1 MMKFSCTMSSG
12 SDIFYATV
20 IAENA
25 QQAREMAAAETKKGR
40 PREWN
45 VAVLEPEVL
54 GPARFPRFRFARG
67 LIFKSRRFEARGASP
82 TGAFLGGVEVGSHS
96 APFDL
101 ATFGG

>member
-12 SDIFYATV
+12 SDIFFATV

-25 QQAREMAAAETKKGR
+25 QLAREMAAAETKKGR

-54 GPARFPRFRFARG
+54 GPARFLG
-67 LIFKSRRFEARGASP
+67 SGSQEA
-82 TGAFLGGVEVGSHS
+82 
-96 APFDL
+96 
-101 ATFGG
+101 

>member
-45 VAVLEPEVL
+45 VAVLEPEAA
-54 GPARFPRFRFARG
+54 GPARFLG
-67 LIFKSRRFEARGASP
+67 SGSQEA
-82 TGAFLGGVEVGSHS
+82 
-96 APFDL
+96 
-101 ATFGG
+101 

>member
-25 QQAREMAAAETKKGR
+25 QQAREMVAAETKKGR

-45 VAVLEPEVL
+45 VAVLEPEVA
-54 GPARFPRFRFARG
+54 GPARFLG
-67 LIFKSRRFEARGASP
+67 SGSQEA
-82 TGAFLGGVEVGSHS
+82 
-96 APFDL
+96 
-101 ATFGG
+101 

>member
-25 QQAREMAAAETKKGR
+25 QQAREMAETKKGR
-40 PREWN
+40 SREWN

-82 TGAFLGGVEVGSHS
+82 TGAFLGGAEVGSYP
-96 APFDL
+96 APIDL
-101 ATFGG
+101 AAFRG

>member
-1 MMKFSCTMSSG
+1 MMKFNCTMSSG

-20 IAENA
+20 IAENG

-54 GPARFPRFRFARG
+54 GPARFLG
-67 LIFKSRRFEARGASP
+67 SGSQEA
-82 TGAFLGGVEVGSHS
+82 
-96 APFDL
+96 
-101 ATFGG
+101 

>member
-25 QQAREMAAAETKKGR
+25 QQAREMVAAETKKGR

-45 VAVLEPEVL
+45 VAVLEPEVP
-54 GPARFPRFRFARG
+54 GRARFLG
-67 LIFKSRRFEARGASP
+67 SGSQEA
-82 TGAFLGGVEVGSHS
+82 
-96 APFDL
+96 
-101 ATFGG
+101 

>member
-54 GPARFPRFRFARG
+54 DPARFLG
-67 LIFKSRRFEARGASP
+67 SGSQEA
-82 TGAFLGGVEVGSHS
+82 
-96 APFDL
+96 
-101 ATFGG
+101 